1 MNHSETEGDGT
12 DREMCIGQSRD
23 GVGTKGER
31 ERKRRKT
38 LLWRW
43 EEREQ
48 QMHVIQLRNAT
59 RMMTDEIKSVSQLG
73 RESSLIFH
81 AARDGLELLPWL
93 RILITPE
100 SHSSATLCSFPL
112 RSRCFDSFAAASE
125 TRSDITFPASRRR
138 RTSNAAQRN
147 LVQQIKAVSDSEAF
161 SSR

>member
-48 QMHVIQLRNAT
+48 RMHVIQLRNAT

-100 SHSSATLCSFPL
+100 SHSFLRHPCAPSRSALAPLTLLRPPRRLGAISRFPL
-112 RSRCFDSFAAASE
+112 LVVVGHLTPPRNATWCSRSRQS
-125 TRSDITFPASRRR
+125 
-138 RTSNAAQRN
+138 
-147 LVQQIKAVSDSEAF
+147 QIP
-161 SSR
+161 

>member
-31 ERKRRKT
+31 GRKRRKT

-43 EEREQ
+43 EERER

-81 AARDGLELLPWL
+81 AAREGLELLPRL

-100 SHSSATLCSFPL
+100 SHSSLRHLGAPFRSALAPLTLL
-112 RSRCFDSFAAASE
+112 RPPRRDSAGYHVSRFSSS
-125 TRSDITFPASRRR
+125 SDI
-138 RTSNAAQRN
+138 
-147 LVQQIKAVSDSEAF
+147 
-161 SSR
+161 